1 MQGESEMASFNKT
14 LGKFVLDGLPAAPRG
29 TPQIEVTFDIDAN
42 GILNVSAKDLGTGK
56 EQKITITASSGL
68 TDTDIDSMVK
78 EAEQH
83 AADDEQ
89 KRDAAETRN
98 QADTLAYGAEK
109 MLSDNADKIS
119 DDKKKPV
126 ESAIESLKE
135 AIKSDDTEAMK
146 SSMELL
152 NAALQPISADL
163 YAQASAE
170 GQQQAGGP
178 PPGGEAPGG
187 DAGAASD
194 ASPSGD
200 DVIDADFEMVDEEK
214 K

>member
-1 MQGESEMASFNKT
+1 MRLKTNGRVSLGRRSSSPKVAALPYVDRSRSSNRVAGPEFALSQAGARIALTYQGDRLKERVKSLADT
-14 LGKFVLDGLPAAPRG
+14 LDGSLTLPC
-29 TPQIEVTFDIDAN
+29 D
-42 GILNVSAKDLGTGK
+42 
-56 EQKITITASSGL
+56 
-68 TDTDIDSMVK
+68 
-78 EAEQH
+78 

-170 GQQQAGGP
+170 GQQQAGG
-178 PPGGEAPGG
+178 EAPGG

-194 ASPSGD
+194 ESPSGD

>member
-1 MQGESEMASFNKT
+1 
-14 LGKFVLDGLPAAPRG
+14 
-29 TPQIEVTFDIDAN
+29 
-42 GILNVSAKDLGTGK
+42 
-56 EQKITITASSGL
+56 
-68 TDTDIDSMVK
+68 
-78 EAEQH
+78 
-83 AADDEQ
+83 
-89 KRDAAETRN
+89 
-98 QADTLAYGAEK
+98 
-109 MLSDNADKIS
+109 
-119 DDKKKPV
+119 
-126 ESAIESLKE
+126 
-135 AIKSDDTEAMK
+135 MK